1 MKGREK
7 RQKVNNWKIGFNAM
21 SQQQRQQQL
30 SLTGLT
36 ILIDFEWKHFGRSC
50 CCFVGVGD
58 LLLVLFCC
66 CQDALTLNKLDQIF
80 SIFPGEHLSYK
91 IVFTN
96 PLYLIL
102 DHL

>member
-50 CCFVGVGD
+50 CCFVVVVV
-58 LLLVLFCC
+58 LLFCC
-66 CQDALTLNKLDQIF
+66 FVVLL
-80 SIFPGEHLSYK
+80 LSGCFK
-91 IVFTN
+91 S
-96 PLYLIL
+96 L
-102 DHL
+102 